1 MIAIAPV
8 DDAGILRRSRAWLD
22 DAAHIIVVRER
33 DGSIADDDP
42 DLEAAV
48 KSEWHDALAT
58 FSVPVELVDWR
69 QDKDVDAAIERAFV
83 LSKST
88 APSPPSAAPLSI
100 VEHAPGPRI
109 PVESLPSVAWL
120 EQLIA
125 AHLMPSAGRVAL
137 FAGNGAVDL
146 SDPSAVVRFDDD
158 DATGGVTAQGRRL
171 VTDGRNRWRID
182 DHHFEAFGY
191 LALGFDGHH
200 PVGWTGHRQMA
211 YWLYSGKHG
220 AGFLSAS
227 DHDYPCGPAKKLY
240 NYADN
245 DPLGVALAPDLDVV
259 AYRFEHDVLVT
270 SAIPIPWRNAGPLLV
285 ADFQRDPLRALYFA
299 KTRDS
304 SPTEALLDEDAR
316 DQAPGFVLGPTAK
329 ARYAVDLSNAVYRVT
344 SVKPWVGAVVRVGGP
359 GEGFAVFNEEH
370 QEVRRAGGRLL
381 GGWWRWAT
389 VLDAGA
395 YWREDLATG
404 ERRRIVAAE
413 DTPLFAIGVPWT
425 KNVVLFLGDKERWWV
440 QLV

>member
-1 MIAIAPV
+1 MIAIVPV
-8 DDAGILRRSRAWLD
+8 DDAAILRRSRAWLD
-22 DAAHIIVVRER
+22 DAAHVIVLRAR

-48 KSEWHDALAT
+48 KSEWHDALAA

-69 QDKDVDAAIERAFV
+69 RDKDVDAAIERAV
-83 LSKST
+83 ALSKST
-88 APSPPSAAPLSI
+88 APSPPSAPPPSI

-109 PVESLPSVAWL
+109 SIESLPSGASL
-120 EQLIA
+120 ERIIA
-125 AHLMPSAGRVAL
+125 AHLVPSTDRVTL

-146 SDPSAVVRFDDD
+146 SDPSAVVHFDDD
-158 DATGGVTAQGRRL
+158 DATGGVTAEGRRL
-171 VTDGRNRWRID
+171 VTDGRDRWRVD

-191 LALGFDGHH
+191 LALGFDSQR
-200 PVGWTGHRQMA
+200 PVGWAGHRMMA

-220 AGFLSAS
+220 VGFLSAS

-240 NYADN
+240 GYADN
-245 DPLGVALAPDLDVV
+245 DPVVVTLAPDLGAVT
-259 AYRFEHDVLVT
+259 YRFEHDVLVT

-285 ADFQRDPLRALYFA
+285 ADFPHDPLRALFFA
-299 KTRDS
+299 KTPAGV
-304 SPTEALLDEDAR
+304 PTEDLLDGDAR
-316 DQAPGFVLGPTAK
+316 DQAPGFVLGPTAE
-329 ARYAVDLSNAVYRVT
+329 ARYAVDLYNTVYRIT
-344 SVKPWVGAVVRVGGP
+344 SIKPGDGAVARVGGP

-389 VLDAGA
+389 VLEAGA

-413 DTPLFAIGVPWT
+413 GTPLFAVSVPWT
-425 KNVVLFLGDKERWWV
+425 KNVVLILEEGERLWV
-440 QLV
+440 RLV